1 VLDLGC
7 SDAKCKSAERAVGG
21 GVAVSAND
29 GQTGEGDSQ
38 LWADD
43 VDDALLFVA
52 VAEEGDAEFL
62 AVFREGSELLSAEGR
77 LIDRAAVGGDIVID
91 GSEGEIGAADG
102 PVVLAEAI
110 KGLGGSDFVDEVAV
124 DIEEGA
130 AAGEVADD
138 VGVPG
143 LVE

>member
-1 VLDLGC
+1 MFDFC
-7 SDAKCKSAERAVGG
+7 RANAERECTECAVSG
-21 GVAVSAND
+21 GVAVAAHD

-77 LIDRAAVGGDIVID
+77 LIDRAAVGGDVVVD

-102 PVVLAEAI
+102 AVVLAEAVE
-110 KGLGGSDFVDEVAV
+110 GLGGSDFVDEVAV

-138 VGVPG
+138 VGVPD